1 MNPAASLEFKRIV
14 DEFARWRA
22 VAEAE
27 RSPAPAWWWGP
38 ALCVRDLK
46 HSMPAEWCA
55 RLELPDG
62 ATYADGA
69 EVFLNSLADQTSLPW
84 PDDFPHRA
92 RNAHLP
98 DARTVGITPGRLWFS
113 ALIAARLADARHPRI
128 SETGQFRVMKSD
140 NAATGAGE
148 GHPFDI

>member
-1 MNPAASLEFKRIV
+1 MNPAARLQFERIV

-38 ALCVRDLK
+38 AFCVRSLK

-55 RLELPDG
+55 RLELPDA

-69 EVFLNSLADQTSLPW
+69 EIFLNSLADQTLLPW
-84 PDDFPHRA
+84 SGDFPHRA
-92 RNAHLP
+92 RH
-98 DARTVGITPGRLWFS
+98 VHSG
-113 ALIAARLADARHPRI
+113 
-128 SETGQFRVMKSD
+128 
-140 NAATGAGE
+140 
-148 GHPFDI
+148 